1 MRHIVYNAKSEL
13 AAFVFEGYRD
23 KDTSLIAYREMPG
36 NWVGRIGRGVE
47 SSFRR
52 TRLGLYPDAG
62 TRSQLRGIA
71 ATDVVLFFAM
81 ENLNNIASVAKYMPA
96 RTRHVFLWNP
106 VARIKRDLDHSRRQL
121 DKLKQIVDTVHTFD
135 QQDAATYGLQ
145 FTPQPYRHVTASAD
159 ADIWQAFYFSGVD
172 KGRLGLLLE
181 LKAAIAQLGMVPQFH
196 VVPDKGKDYAPQ
208 LQAQLQARWIPY
220 ARNLLESQH
229 AECLVE
235 IVQEHQ
241 SGATLRSMEALFLQ
255 KKIITNRASAREDA
269 FFDPDRVLV
278 VERVDAAEIGAFM
291 RRPFKPVDPA
301 LLAPHEIHAWV
312 RRVAPLSHRAG
323 R

>member
-1 MRHIVYNAKSEL
+1 MRHIIYNAKSEL

-23 KDTSLIAYREMPG
+23 KDTSLVAYREMPG
-36 NWVGRIGRGVE
+36 SWVGRIGRGVE
-47 SSFRR
+47 SRFRGA
-52 TRLGLYPDAG
+52 RLGLYPDAG
-62 TRSQLRGIA
+62 TRSRLRKIA
-71 ATDVVLFFAM
+71 PTDVVLFFAM
-81 ENLNNIASVAKYMPA
+81 ENLNNIASVAKYIRA
-96 RTRHVFLWNP
+96 QTRHVFLWNP

-121 DKLKQIVDTVHTFD
+121 HKLKQIVDAIHTFD
-135 QQDAATYGLQ
+135 QEDAAAYGLH
-145 FTPQPYRHVTASAD
+145 FTPQPYRHVAAPVD
-159 ADIWQAFYFSGVD
+159 PDIRQAFYFSGVD

-181 LKAAIAQLGMVPQFH
+181 LKAAIGQLGMTAHFH
-196 VVPDKGKDYAPQ
+196 VVPDKGKDYAPA
-208 LQAQLQARWIPY
+208 LQAHLQARWIPY

-229 AECLVE
+229 ADCLVE

-291 RRPFKPVDPA
+291 RRPFRPVDPA

-312 RRVAPLSHRAG
+312 RRVAPLERRAA